1 MASTALA
8 LHHMQLPGSTASGTL
23 TYTLVR
29 SQRRTIGLEV
39 GSNGLTVR
47 APLRASHSAIERVLH
62 DKARWIADKLQHMQQ
77 RQAAQ
82 PRIVWQPQPHTDL
95 PYLGGRLRLQLHPA
109 APCHGAVLAV
119 GPGQWAVHLPGSA
132 HTSASDLRA
141 QAWAWWLRQAHQ
153 LFSERLQHY
162 APLLGVRWLSLR
174 LSSARTRWGS
184 AHSDGRIMLNAKLLH
199 YRLPVLDYVVAHELA
214 HLHEMNHS
222 PRFWAWVAQVCPDHV
237 ALRAELRAHAAPQW

>member
-8 LHHMQLPGSTASGTL
+8 LDHMQLPGSTASATL

-82 PRIVWQPQPHTDL
+82 PRILWQPQPHTDL
-95 PYLGGRLRLQLHPA
+95 PYLGGTLRLQLHP
-109 APCHGAVLAV
+109 P
-119 GPGQWAVHLPGSA
+119 
-132 HTSASDLRA
+132 R
-141 QAWAWWLRQAHQ
+141 
-153 LFSERLQHY
+153 
-162 APLLGVRWLSLR
+162 
-174 LSSARTRWGS
+174 SSPW
-184 AHSDGRIMLNAKLLH
+184 
-199 YRLPVLDYVVAHELA
+199 
-214 HLHEMNHS
+214 
-222 PRFWAWVAQVCPDHV
+222 
-237 ALRAELRAHAAPQW
+237 